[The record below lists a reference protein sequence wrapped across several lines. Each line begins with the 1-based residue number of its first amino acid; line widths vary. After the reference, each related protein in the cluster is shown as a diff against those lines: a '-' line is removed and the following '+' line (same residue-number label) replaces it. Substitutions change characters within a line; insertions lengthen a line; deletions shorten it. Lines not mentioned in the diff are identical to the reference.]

1 MSTPKTLR
9 PWLRQ
14 LLPHLGACAQAA
26 TAALCR
32 ALLVTFTT
40 ELSQLA
46 RHLPRRTGAKGGR
59 QFLARWLD
67 RPHWEPERL
76 YAQLSRRT
84 RRRLA
89 RHGTVPLLVDFT
101 HLQDRWSVLQVSF
114 PWQGRALPLYRAVVS
129 YTAPEV
135 GHPELVRS
143 ACAFLQQHLPGPRSR
158 YVLVMDRG
166 FPSHLL
172 VRELRETGWRF
183 VLRVASEW
191 KLTHPAYTGQ
201 LKHAR
206 TQPEL
211 VSPTPRLFA
220 GAVLGQRGR
229 GRAEWSEANL
239 VTYHGEGYED
249 AWFLVTS
256 EGRAERAV
264 AIYRRRMRIEGEFR
278 DLKGAFGLDRLARWQ
293 DRERLARFL
302 AVIAVYEW
310 YLAHLW
316 EVHQVAHWH
325 AFFVVHG
332 PLSWIR
338 LTREWLQHQFRLAA
352 EPVLASL

>member
-1 MSTPKTLR
+1 MSAPSRLR

-14 LLPHLGACAQAA
+14 LLPHLRPCAQVA
-26 TAALCR
+26 TTALVQ

-40 ELSQLA
+40 ELCQLA
-46 RHLPRRTGAKGGR
+46 RHLPRGTRAKGGR

-67 RPHWEPERL
+67 RPHWEPNLL
-76 YAQLSRRT
+76 YAQLGRRT
-84 RRRLA
+84 RRLLVR
-89 RHGTVPLLVDFT
+89 RRTVPLLVDFT

-129 YTAPEV
+129 YAAPEV
-135 GHPELVRS
+135 GHRELVRG
-143 ACAFLQQHLPGPRSR
+143 ACTFLQTHLPGPHSR

-172 VRELRETGWRF
+172 VRELSENGWRF

-191 KLTHPAYTGQ
+191 KLTHTAYTGQ

-206 TQPEL
+206 AQPEL
-211 VSPTPRLFA
+211 IGPTPRLFA
-220 GAVLGQRGR
+220 AAVLGQRGR
-229 GRAEWSEANL
+229 GRAEWSQAHL
-239 VTYHGEGYED
+239 VTYQGEEQPEP
-249 AWFLVTS
+249 WLLVTS
-256 EGRAERAV
+256 EPDAGRAV
-264 AIYRRRMRIEGEFR
+264 AIYRQRMRIECEFR

-293 DRERLARFL
+293 DRARLARFL
-302 AVIAVYEW
+302 AIIAVYEW

-316 EVHQVAHWH
+316 TRHQIAHWQS
-325 AFFVVHG
+325 FFAVKG
-332 PLSWIR
+332 RLSWIR

-352 EPVLASL
+352 QPVLASL

>member
-1 MSTPKTLR
+1 MSAPQTLR

-14 LLPHLGACAQAA
+14 LLPPLGPCAQAA
-26 TAALCR
+26 TT
-32 ALLVTFTT
+32 ALLRTLLVGFTT

-46 RHLPRRTGAKGGR
+46 RQLDRGTRAKGGR

-67 RPHWEPERL
+67 RPHWEPEQI
-76 YAQLSRRT
+76 YAQLGRRT
-84 RRRLA
+84 RRLLA
-89 RHGTVPLLVDFT
+89 RRGTVPLLVDFT
-101 HLQDRWSVLQVSF
+101 HLQDQWSVLQVSF

-129 YTAPEV
+129 YAAPEV
-135 GHPELVRS
+135 GHRELVRAACTFLS
-143 ACAFLQQHLPGPRSR
+143 AQLPGPRSR

-172 VRELRETGWRF
+172 VRELTKTGWRF

-191 KLTHPAYTGQ
+191 KLTHRDYTGQ

-206 TQPEL
+206 AQPEL
-211 VSPTPRLFA
+211 AGPTPRLFA
-220 GAVLGQRGR
+220 AAVLGQRGR
-229 GRAEWSEANL
+229 GRTEWSEANV
-239 VTYHGEGYED
+239 VTYHGEGHQD

-256 EGRAERAV
+256 ERQAGLAV
-264 AIYRRRMRIEGEFR
+264 SIYRRRMQIEGEFR

-302 AVIAVYEW
+302 ALIAVYEW

-316 EVHQVAHWH
+316 EGQQIHQWQ
-325 AFFVVHG
+325 AFFAVHG
-332 PLSWIR
+332 RLSWIR
-338 LTREWLQHQFRLAA
+338 LTREWLQQQFRLAA
-352 EPVLASL
+352 NPVLASL